1 MMACIGAGCSEEE
14 HSGYYLRGDKLACNK
29 GCHVIKY
36 SPQEVKD
43 LPEFLHAQEIEAYD
57 DFFSWYGTFIWT
69 GKVDGKRYYSY
80 YNTSMSHGSI
90 FTETGEIC
98 KSLEFANW
106 TDIEVIWIHPKYI
119 EYHKENN
126 EPLSIMVP

>member
-1 MMACIGAGCSEEE
+1 MKKNLLWILASLMMACIGAGYSEEE

-57 DFFSWYGTFIWT
+57 DFFHGMVPLYGRAKSMEKGTIHTIIPLCRMALSLQRPGRFVNPQNMRT
-69 GKVDGKRYYSY
+69 GQTLKLY
-80 YNTSMSHGSI
+80 GSI
-90 FTETGEIC
+90 
-98 KSLEFANW
+98 
-106 TDIEVIWIHPKYI
+106 P
-119 EYHKENN
+119 
-126 EPLSIMVP
+126 SI